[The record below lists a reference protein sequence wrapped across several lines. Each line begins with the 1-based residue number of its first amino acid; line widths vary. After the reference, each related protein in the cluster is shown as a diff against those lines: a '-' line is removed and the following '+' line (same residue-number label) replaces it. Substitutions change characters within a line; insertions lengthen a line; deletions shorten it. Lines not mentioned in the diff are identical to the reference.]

1 MPSDPIFP
9 EKAPDAPAA
18 RQQPAPPHAASR
30 SLQKAPVL
38 HAPVKVQTEP
48 QPPPPRQTHAT
59 RIGGWLRDEI
69 LTMHL
74 LPRMPLVE
82 KELTERFGVSRTPV
96 REALIRLAEEGL
108 VLIYP
113 QSGTFV
119 APIPLASVRE
129 AVVVRQALELAALD
143 LVTARLAQAGPDL
156 LDSLDAIVARQ
167 KLMAQTGDRDG
178 FHVADE
184 AFHRAIAGLAGYPG
198 LWSVAQSA
206 KMQVDRCRRLTLPVP
221 GRMAQVIGE
230 HEDILARLR
239 AGDEAGARAA
249 MVAHLTIVLPDL
261 TELQARH
268 PDYFV

>member
-1 MPSDPIFP
+1 L
-9 EKAPDAPAA
+9 PA
-18 RQQPAPPHAASR
+18 R
-30 SLQKAPVL
+30 
-38 HAPVKVQTEP
+38 E
-48 QPPPPRQTHAT
+48 THAT
-59 RIGGWLRDEI
+59 RIGAWLRNEI
-69 LTMHL
+69 LSMHL

-129 AVVVRQALELAALD
+129 AVVVRRALELAALD
-143 LVTARLAQAGPDL
+143 LVLERLAQSGPDIL
-156 LDSLDAIVARQ
+156 VELDTVIERQ
-167 KLMAQTGDRDG
+167 KLMAQLGDREG
-178 FHVADE
+178 FHAADE
-184 AFHRAIAGLAGYPG
+184 AFHRTLAGLAGYPG

-230 HEDILARLR
+230 HEDIMARLR
-239 AGDEAGARAA
+239 AGDEAGARGSL
-249 MVAHLTIVLPDL
+249 VAHLTMVLPDL
-261 TELQARH
+261 ADLRTRH
-268 PDYFV
+268 PDFFV